1 MGHVVQ
7 LKGKVVRAKQMP
19 RKRLAVI
26 AVAAESPEI
35 YVVERR
41 RGEILETCVAEK
53 RKGEIRGTCAPE
65 KKKNETAETSAAER
79 KRAKKTPET
88 NAVEKKTRETLDAQ
102 HRRRGNCLRL
112 GRRKRVPPRVG
123 PPLACPQLLVALSRA
138 SNTYA
143 CSGQDRG
150 MPSVKRSKETLEA
163 CDDTFLSLTFS
174 LDKS

>member
-19 RKRLAVI
+19 RKRLVVI
-26 AVAAESPEI
+26 AVDAESPETC
-35 YVVERR
+35 VVERK
-41 RGEILETCVAEK
+41 RGEILETCVSEK
-53 RKGEIRGTCAPE
+53 RKDEILGTCASE
-65 KKKNETAETSAAER
+65 KKKNETAETSASGR
-79 KRAKKTPET
+79 KRAKETPET
-88 NAVEKKTRETLDAQ
+88 NAVEKKTKEILDAQ
-102 HRRRGNCLRL
+102 HRKRGNCLRL
-112 GRRKRVPPRVG
+112 GRRKRAPPRVG
-123 PPLACPQLLVALSRA
+123 PPLACPQLLAALSRA